1 MIYNYLWFLGRSED
15 RDRTYDLR
23 VMSPTSYRCSTSR
36 CGYKDIP
43 AMALIQMHFGL
54 FPVQTLRISQPRL
67 GTIGNFDNNH
77 LKHFYY
83 LKLNLPEFL
92 IFRGKV
98 TTFTKI
104 MSKAFQSGFV
114 NIFGAPNAGK
124 STLLNALLGEHLV
137 ITSHKVQTTR
147 HRILGILSQPDF
159 QIVFSDTPGII
170 DPKYKLHE
178 KMMAQVKSAMEDAD
192 VAILVHDITK
202 PAEDLVALCAN
213 MRLKVPVIL
222 LLNKIDKIADPAVLE
237 ANIAQYH
244 LLFPNWDTLAIS
256 SKKLIHTDKV
266 VPLIL
271 KFLPEAPAYY
281 PDENISDRSERFFV
295 SELVR
300 EQIFNLFEEE
310 IPYHAAV
317 IVQSFEEKPHVTVI
331 RAEIIVSRETQKVI
345 LLGTGGM
352 MIKQLGINSR
362 KAIEDFLQKK
372 VHLELFVKVRPK
384 WRDNETYLREYGYN

>member
-1 MIYNYLWFLGRSED
+1 
-15 RDRTYDLR
+15 
-23 VMSPTSYRCSTSR
+23 MST
-36 CGYKDIP
+36 
-43 AMALIQMHFGL
+43 
-54 FPVQTLRISQPRL
+54 
-67 GTIGNFDNNH
+67 
-77 LKHFYY
+77 
-83 LKLNLPEFL
+83 E
-92 IFRGKV
+92 
-98 TTFTKI
+98 
-104 MSKAFQSGFV
+104 FQSGFA

-147 HRILGILSQPDF
+147 HRILGILTQPDY

-178 KMMAQVKSAMEDAD
+178 KMMGQVKSAMEDAD
-192 VAILVHDITK
+192 VALLVHDITK
-202 PAEDLVALCAN
+202 PVEDLVTLAAS
-213 MRLKVPVIL
+213 LKLNVPVIL
-222 LLNKIDKIADPAVLE
+222 ILNKTDKLQEPETPEAAVAE
-237 ANIAQYH
+237 CKK
-244 LLFPNWDTLAIS
+244 LFPNWEVLAVS
-256 SKKLIHTDKV
+256 AKKMIHTDAI

-271 KFLPEAPAYY
+271 KSLPASPPYY

-300 EQIFNLFEEE
+300 EQIFAQFEEE

-317 IVQSFEEKPHVTVI
+317 IIQSFEEKPHVTVI
-331 RAEIIVSRETQKVI
+331 KADIIVSRETQKVI
-345 LLGTGGM
+345 LLGKQGA

-362 KAIEDFLQKK
+362 KAIEEFLQKK